1 MEITLNQ
8 LIKEFETIATQH
20 RQINEFFWGDFLDA
34 ISRDSVNYPLMVC
47 TLQPSSMD
55 DGVVSVNLV
64 VTICD
69 KYNIDNFRQI
79 NEVHSDCLSICNDI
93 RITMKQERWNEF
105 SDITTSFSTDP
116 FINRGQDVT
125 AGWTMSVQADI
136 FSSDNWC
143 VIPYDDYNFQN
154 D

>member
-8 LIKEFETIATQH
+8 LIGEFETIAAEH

-34 ISRDSVNYPLMVC
+34 VSRDSVNYPLMVC

-55 DGVVSVNLV
+55 DGVVSVRLI

-93 RITMKQERWNEF
+93 KVTMKQERWDEF
-105 SDITTSFSTDP
+105 SDITTSFATDP

-136 FSSDNWC
+136 FSADNWC
-143 VIPYDDYNFQN
+143 EIPYDNYDFQN